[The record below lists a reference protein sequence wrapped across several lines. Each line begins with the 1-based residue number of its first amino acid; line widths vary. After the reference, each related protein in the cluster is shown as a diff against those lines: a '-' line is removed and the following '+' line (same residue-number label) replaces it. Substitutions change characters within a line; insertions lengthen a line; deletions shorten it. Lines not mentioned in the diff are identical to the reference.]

1 MSYGPQTGLDKT
13 GKSRL
18 GTSVWNGG
26 AADSAKQHQKCYVR
40 FFLLPTLPQFNFLH
54 RFLDTFPVMISFLA
68 ASMWSWKSLI
78 AADIVSSSVLA
89 TTIFFQKRFAFLAN
103 IIARS
108 ADLYMGQPDTLY
120 LHERSSG
127 SVYMWLIT
135 GLQVPLVNCFFRVW
149 CWKIYWWNPV
159 TSSWSFGLCNA
170 EFHCLAL
177 YNVYSIFYFFK
188 F

>member
-18 GTSVWNGG
+18 VTSVWNGR

-40 FFLLPTLPQFNFLH
+40 FFLLPTLPQFHFLQ
-54 RFLDTFPVMISFLA
+54 RFLDAFPEMISFLA

-89 TTIFFQKRFAFLAN
+89 STIFFQKRFAFLAN

-108 ADLYMGQPDTLY
+108 ADLYMGQPDISMRDLQYVIHHRTVGT
-120 LHERSSG
+120 SG
-127 SVYMWLIT
+127 ELLFSCLMLKDI
-135 GLQVPLVNCFFRVW
+135 LVESRHFLMELRV
-149 CWKIYWWNPV
+149 V
-159 TSSWSFGLCNA
+159 
-170 EFHCLAL
+170 
-177 YNVYSIFYFFK
+177 
-188 F
+188 